1 MMVTKYRLMRRGC
14 ARRCRGAVAVA
25 AAVALVVL
33 LGFAGLALDF
43 GVAYLAVQQC
53 QTVADASALGGTQY
67 LPNTSLAQSVAQTVA
82 GQNIPPPE
90 SDLFTVTTQIYT
102 HGAALPGSGEPAPVG
117 GALQVTA
124 AKRVDYRFLPVMG
137 HDGITVERSA
147 MSTKVLGGTCI
158 APMWIDD
165 ATPVS
170 YGNVINLLMAEAP
183 HTGIPGNFGWLEPNG
198 GVDFIAALKGLITP
212 EQEELQRLYTGDNVW
227 GKTGLAIGQW
237 RGALV
242 TDSDSRLKRSQQAP
256 WNNDTFESYRPDN
269 PRIMIVPFVGYL
281 DGTGSNARY
290 RITRFAAFW
299 LEDVIISGN
308 NRYIAGRFI
317 DFTKYGGSGSSIAIT
332 HLVG

>member
-1 MMVTKYRLMRRGC
+1 MITERHWTHAGRLGR
-14 ARRCRGAVAVA
+14 RGAVAVA

-43 GVAYLAVQQC
+43 GVAFLAVQQC
-53 QTVADASALGGTQY
+53 QTAADAAALGGTQY
-67 LPNTSLAQSVAQTVA
+67 LPNTSLAQGVAQTVA
-82 GQNIPPPE
+82 GQNIRPDE
-90 SDLFTVTTQIYT
+90 ANLFTVTTQTYA
-102 HGAALPGSGEPAPVG
+102 HGAALPGSGEAAPVG

-124 AKRVDYRFLPVMG
+124 AKRVDYRFLPVLG
-137 HDGITVERSA
+137 FDGITVERSA
-147 MSTKVLGGTCI
+147 LSTKVLGGTCI

-170 YGNVINLLMAEAP
+170 YGNVINLLMAEGP
-183 HTGIPGNFGWLEPNG
+183 HTGIPGNFGFLTPNG
-198 GVDFIAALKGLITP
+198 GVDFVTALKGTITP
-212 EQEELQRLYTGDNVW
+212 EQEELQRLYVGDFVW
-227 GKTGLAIGQW
+227 AYTGLNIGQW

-242 TDSDSRLKRSQQAP
+242 TDSDSRLNRSLQSP
-256 WNNDTFESYRPDN
+256 WNSDTFESYRPDN
-269 PRIMIVPFVGYL
+269 PRIMIVPFVVYME
-281 DGTGSNARY
+281 GTGNNARY

-317 DFTKYGGSGSSIAIT
+317 DFTKYGGTGSSIAIT